1 MALKGD
7 FIGFTF
13 NGKHSSDLGII
24 RTSEGSRYSEDL
36 LPTIED
42 KTVPVPGGDG
52 VYYFGSYYRQK
63 IFNISIAFDKLTEK
77 QFRELKSHFGNKQLG
92 DLIFD
97 EAPYKVYKV
106 KVSGAPNLKYICFDE
121 YEYKTNTGTNIE
133 TGTGTGTKDV
143 VEIKKRVYKGEGTIQ
158 FVAFSPFARSRYKT
172 LDKFVDNDFPN
183 KSEWAEASGLPPIEL
198 YTTMSS
204 GNYIIPLWNPGD
216 IETDFMITIDFDANN
231 LVSLSQIE
239 LYNVDEVSIEELH
252 FNSPILSK
260 YNANIRDDAIRIN
273 SKLNI
278 IEGMVNGEL
287 SGNIYNEYIKTGT
300 FFKIP
305 VFEYIKDIDPPYL
318 NLMPFTDTTI
328 NKPELEF
335 DYLYY

>member
-52 VYYFGSYYRQK
+52 VYYFGSYYRQRN
-63 IFNISIAFDKLTEK
+63 FNISIAFDQLTEK
-77 QFRELKSHFGNKQLG
+77 QLKELKNHFGNKQLG

-97 EAPYKVYKV
+97 EVPYKVYKV
-106 KVSGAPNLKYICFDE
+106 KVSGTPNLSYICFDE
-121 YEYKTNTGTNIE
+121 YEDGTE
-133 TGTGTGTKDV
+133 TP
-143 VEIKKRVYKGEGTIQ
+143 KRVYKGEGTLQ
-158 FVAFSPFARSRYKT
+158 FVAFSPFARSRYRT
-172 LDKFVDNDFPN
+172 LNEFKDDNFPN
-183 KSEWAEASGLPPIEL
+183 KSEWAEASGLPPRKL

-216 IETDFMITIDFDANN
+216 IETDFIITIDFDANN
-231 LVSLSQIE
+231 LVNLSQLE
-239 LYNVDEVSIEELH
+239 LYNVDKISIEELH

-260 YNANIRDDAIRIN
+260 YNVNTRDDAIRIN

-278 IEGMVNGEL
+278 IEGMVNGEA

-305 VFEYIKDIDPPYL
+305 VFEYIEDINPPYFS
-318 NLMPFTDTTI
+318 LMPFTDTTI
-328 NKPELEF
+328 NKPELKF
-335 DYLYY
+335 NYLYY